1 MFRFHKHLLS
11 TAAITAAMFACGI
24 TVAQADDDGGHSH
37 RHGYKHVL
45 LISVDGMHA
54 VDLKRWVQS
63 RPGGNFAKLSDNGV
77 VYPNAFTTAPSDSF
91 PGMLAQVTGATP
103 KQGGLFYDDSYD
115 RTEFPAK
122 AFYTSQN
129 LPDPGCSGK
138 PGTELTNFEALDKTY
153 NYSTA
158 LVADFTG
165 GGTVGQVYTQLDPD
179 HMQRKLVNGKCVP
192 VFPHEYVRTN
202 TIFEII
208 KAAGMRTAWS
218 DKHPAYEDLAG
229 PSGTGLDELYAPE
242 INSQDTLD
250 HGAQTGDDYTTS
262 YTGVRTYDSMKV
274 KAVLN
279 WIDGYN
285 GARTQRQPVPAI
297 FGMNFQAVSV
307 GQKLA
312 KAGNAD
318 SDKSLVGGYADAQ
331 ATPGNALTLQF
342 QFVDD
347 ALGKFINELKQQNL
361 YDSTL
366 IIVSAKHGQ
375 SPINVKDRV
384 AISDSLYSGA
394 PGFGGNGFE
403 ICDDVAL
410 VWLSPEL
417 QQATNPATGHPYYA
431 DAKAYIQAHAADLH
445 IQKLLDRDEL
455 TKLYEDPFGNSR
467 VPDFIAITDHGVI
480 CTGGSK
486 LAEHGGFSDDDRNVA
501 LVVSSPRIKHGKV
514 VEDTTFTTQIA
525 PTILEALDLDP
536 HALQAVRE
544 EGVEPLK
551 QGEAAASQ

>member
-1 MFRFHKHLLS
+1 MRGFRNFFLP
-11 TAAITAAMFACGI
+11 TAAIAATTLACGV
-24 TVAQADDDGGHSH
+24 TVTQADDDNGHSQ

-45 LISVDGMHA
+45 LISVDGMHSI
-54 VDLKRWVQS
+54 DLKRWIES
-63 RPGGNFAKLSDNGV
+63 RPGGNFAKLADNGV
-77 VYPNAFTTAPSDSF
+77 VYPNAYTTAPSDSY

-103 KQGGLFYDDSYD
+103 KAGGLFYDDSYD
-115 RTEFPAK
+115 RTEYPAK
-122 AFYTSQN
+122 AFYTSQG
-129 LPDPGCSGK
+129 LPDPGCVGK
-138 PGTELTNFEALDKTY
+138 PGTELTNFEALDKSY

-179 HMQRKLVNGKCVP
+179 HMQRKLVNGVCAP

-202 TIFEII
+202 TIFEVV
-208 KAAGMRTAWS
+208 KGAGRRAVWS

-250 HGAQTGDDYTTS
+250 HGAQSGDDYTTS
-262 YTGVRTYDSMKV
+262 YTGVRTYDSIKV
-274 KAVLN
+274 QAVLN

-285 GARTQRQPVPAI
+285 GARTQKQSVPAI

-318 SDKSLVGGYADAQ
+318 SDKSLIGGYADAQ

-347 ALGKFINELKQQNL
+347 ALGKFINELKTQNL

-375 SPINVKDRV
+375 SPINVRDRV
-384 AISDSLYSGA
+384 AISDALYSGA
-394 PGFGGNGFE
+394 PGFGSHGFE
-403 ICDDVAL
+403 ICDDTAY

-431 DAKAYIQAHAADLH
+431 DAKAYIQAHADDLH
-445 IQKLLDRDEL
+445 IKKLLDRDEL
-455 TKLYEDPFGNSR
+455 TRLYEDPFHNSR
-467 VPDFIAITDHGVI
+467 VPDFIALTDHGVI

-486 LAEHGGFSDDDRNVA
+486 LAEHGGWSQDDRNVA
-501 LVVSSPRIKHGKV
+501 LVMSSPHIKHARIV
-514 VEDTTFTTQIA
+514 NDPTFTTQIA
-525 PTILEALDLDP
+525 PTILDALDLDP
-536 HALQAVRE
+536 RSLQAVRE
-544 EGVEPLK
+544 EGTQSLMRD
-551 QGEAAASQ
+551 

>member
-1 MFRFHKHLLS
+1 MRGFRDFFLS
-11 TAAITAAMFACGI
+11 TAAIAAATLAWGV
-24 TVAQADDDGGHSH
+24 TVTQADDDNGHSQ

-45 LISVDGMHA
+45 LISVDGMHSI
-54 VDLKRWVQS
+54 DLKRWIET
-63 RPGGNFAKLSDNGV
+63 RPGGNFAKLADNGV
-77 VYPNAFTTAPSDSF
+77 VYPNAYTTAPSDSY

-103 KQGGLFYDDSYD
+103 KGGGLFYDDSYD
-115 RTEFPAK
+115 RTEYPAK
-122 AFYTSQN
+122 AFYTSQG
-129 LPDPGCSGK
+129 LPDPGCVGN
-138 PGTELTNFEALDKTY
+138 PGTELTNFEALDKSY

-179 HMQRKLVNGKCVP
+179 HMQRKLVDGKCVP

-208 KAAGMRTAWS
+208 KGAGRRAVWS

-250 HGAQTGDDYTTS
+250 QGAKTGDDYTTS

-274 KAVLN
+274 QAVLN

-285 GARTQRQPVPAI
+285 GARTQKQSVPAI
-297 FGMNFQAVSV
+297 FGTNFQAVSV

-318 SDKSLVGGYADAQ
+318 SDKSLIGGYADAQ

-347 ALGKFINELKQQNL
+347 ALGKFINELKAQNL

-375 SPINVKDRV
+375 SPIDVRDRV
-384 AISDSLYSGA
+384 AISDALYSGA
-394 PGFGGNGFE
+394 PGFGSHGFE
-403 ICDDVAL
+403 ICDDTAY

-445 IQKLLDRDEL
+445 ITKLIDRDEL
-455 TKLYEDPFGNSR
+455 TRLYEDPFHNSR
-467 VPDFIAITDHGVI
+467 VPDFIALTDHGVI

-486 LAEHGGFSDDDRNVA
+486 LAEHGGWSQDDRNVA
-501 LVVSSPRIKHGKV
+501 LVMSSPHIKHARIV
-514 VEDTTFTTQIA
+514 NDPTFTTQIA
-525 PTILEALDLDP
+525 PTILDALDLDP
-536 HALQAVRE
+536 RSLQAVRE
-544 EGVEPLK
+544 EGTQSLMRD
-551 QGEAAASQ
+551 

>member
-1 MFRFHKHLLS
+1 MFRFHRCLLS
-11 TAAITAAMFACGI
+11 TAAISAAMLAYGVTAAR
-24 TVAQADDDGGHSH
+24 ADDDDGHSH
-37 RHGYKHVL
+37 RHGYEHVL

-54 VDLKRWVQS
+54 VDLTRWIQS
-63 RPGGNFAKLSDNGV
+63 RPGGNFAKLTDNGV

-115 RTEFPAK
+115 RTEYPAK

-129 LPDPGCSGK
+129 LPDPGCTGSA
-138 PGTELTNFEALDKTY
+138 GTELTNFEALDK
-153 NYSTA
+153 S
-158 LVADFTG
+158 LADFTG

-179 HMQRKLVNGKCVP
+179 HMQRKLVNGQCVP

-202 TIFEII
+202 TIFEVI

-242 INSQDTLD
+242 INAQDTLD
-250 HGAQTGDDYTTS
+250 PGAKTGDDYTTS
-262 YTGVRTYDSMKV
+262 YTGVRTYDAMKV

-279 WIDGYN
+279 WIDGYD
-285 GARTQRQPVPAI
+285 GARTHRQPVPAI

-312 KAGNAD
+312 KAGHAD

-347 ALGKFINELKQQNL
+347 ALGKFINELKEKDL
-361 YDSTL
+361 YDKTL

-375 SPINVKDRV
+375 SPINVRDRV
-384 AISDSLYSGA
+384 AISDALYANA
-394 PGFGGNGFE
+394 PGFGTNGFE
-403 ICDDVAL
+403 ICDDQAL

-445 IQKLLDRDEL
+445 IRKLLDRDEL

-486 LAEHGGFSDDDRNVA
+486 LAEHGGFSNDDRNVA
-501 LVVSSPRIKHGKV
+501 LVVSSPRIKHGKTV
-514 VEDTTFTTQIA
+514 DDATFTTQIA
-525 PTILEALDLDP
+525 PTILRALDLDP
-536 HALQAVRE
+536 NALQAVRE

-551 QGEAAASQ
+551 WGDDTAASR

>member
-1 MFRFHKHLLS
+1 MCGFRDYLLS
-11 TAAITAAMFACGI
+11 TAAIAGAMLACG
-24 TVAQADDDGGHSH
+24 VAVAHADDDGPHGG
-37 RHGYKHVL
+37 HGYKHVL
-45 LISVDGMHA
+45 LISVDGMHSI
-54 VDLKRWVQS
+54 DLKRWIAS
-63 RPGGNFAKLSDNGV
+63 HPGGNFAKLVDQGV
-77 VYPNAFTTAPSDSF
+77 VYPNAYTTAPSDSY
-91 PGMLAQVTGATP
+91 PGMLAQVTGGTP
-103 KQGGLFYDDSYD
+103 KSGGLFYDDSYD
-115 RTEFPAK
+115 RTEYPAK
-122 AFYTSQN
+122 AFYTSQG
-129 LPDPGCSGK
+129 LSDPGCVGNA
-138 PGTELTNFEALDKTY
+138 GTELTNFEALDKSY

-158 LVADFTG
+158 LVADYTG

-179 HMQRKLVNGKCVP
+179 HMQRKLVNGKCIP
-192 VFPHEYVRTN
+192 VYPHDYVRTN

-208 KAAGMRTAWS
+208 RAAGYRTVWS

-229 PSGTGLDELYAPE
+229 PSGAGLDELYAPE

-250 HGAQTGDDYTTS
+250 AGAQTGDDYTTS

-279 WIDGYN
+279 WIDGYD
-285 GARTQRQPVPAI
+285 GARTQRLPVPAI

-331 ATPGNALTLQF
+331 ATPGNALTLEF

-347 ALGKFINELKQQNL
+347 ALGKFINELKAQNL
-361 YDSTL
+361 EDSTL

-384 AISDSLYSGA
+384 AISDALYAGA
-394 PGFGGNGFE
+394 PGFGANGFE
-403 ICDDVAL
+403 ICDDEAL
-410 VWLSPEL
+410 VWLSPEM

-431 DAKAYIQAHAADLH
+431 DAKAYIEAHATALH
-445 IQKLLDRDEL
+445 IKQLLDRDEL
-455 TKLYEDPFGNSR
+455 TKLYEDPFHNSR

-480 CTGGSK
+480 CTGGTK
-486 LAEHGGFSDDDRNVA
+486 LAEHGGFSKDDRNVA
-501 LVVSSPRIKHGKV
+501 LLVSSARIKHARS

-536 HALQAVRE
+536 RSLETVRA
-544 EGVEPLK
+544 GDVEPLK
-551 QGEAAASQ
+551 